1 MNEIEK
7 PLEKIKKKAR
17 RIKPKTLNWLIAIFA
32 AVIIVQNVSPSIL
45 SFLGDIELFNVSAT
59 VNTITNVIS
68 RYPGFFESV
77 ILRIATIA
85 ILIVLI
91 MLKVCASIKETVII
105 IRHSTFSNFML
116 SYDRECFDNVEI
128 IEKEINLVD

>member
-1 MNEIEK
+1 M
-7 PLEKIKKKAR
+7 
-17 RIKPKTLNWLIAIFA
+17 
-32 AVIIVQNVSPSIL
+32 
-45 SFLGDIELFNVSAT
+45 
-59 VNTITNVIS
+59 
-68 RYPGFFESV
+68 SV

-128 IEKEINLVD
+128 IEKEINLVDEMDRNDIDGAIQIQDEVIKSILNYCNRKNQLFYYGIAHSP